1 LSSSGDKDHA
11 SGSEQRHGAIAAG
24 AQSQAQ
30 NLRLVIVVGL
40 ASALT
45 WVICESFGLG
55 GASPYGVVV
64 AALIVRPRFDRW
76 PPAVFV
82 LLPVVVTIG
91 LSLGTLLKPLVQG
104 PTVWQFAV
112 VTASAQILG
121 QALPDKLMLVRNLL
135 AVLAVL
141 PLLGTNATWLG
152 AWQKLLAVIIGL
164 LSGAS
169 LQAAL
174 RLSTDAGPPHAEVKM
189 TPRNLTQ
196 RFSDPFF
203 WRKLVVSCLAL
214 AIGLGLGAENPK
226 YLYFGVVLLLNDS
239 LGATLGRVRD
249 RMVGVSL
256 GVLMPWLVFNT
267 IGLNSV
273 AVALVMGGTTALVL
287 AVGLDSHLRTAL
299 ISSGVTFVGYGV
311 LADWYI
317 PTRWIDYLMGSALAL
332 LVCLLVRPV
341 SALRRFRQLADEGP
355 YPAGGLS
362 PELAKLLPSAVEEA
376 RVLGQER
383 EFRRLVAALQSPSK
397 D

>member
-1 LSSSGDKDHA
+1 
-11 SGSEQRHGAIAAG
+11 
-24 AQSQAQ
+24 
-30 NLRLVIVVGL
+30 
-40 ASALT
+40 
-45 WVICESFGLG
+45 
-55 GASPYGVVV
+55 
-64 AALIVRPRFDRW
+64 
-76 PPAVFV
+76 
-82 LLPVVVTIG
+82 
-91 LSLGTLLKPLVQG
+91 
-104 PTVWQFAV
+104 
-112 VTASAQILG
+112 
-121 QALPDKLMLVRNLL
+121 MLVRNLL

-174 RLSTDAGPPHAEVKM
+174 RLSTDVGPPHAELKM
-189 TPRNLTQ
+189 APRNLTQ

-287 AVGLDSHLRTAL
+287 RRHLCRLRRAGRLVHPHPLDRLSDGQCPGPVGLPAGSPRLRPATL
-299 ISSGVTFVGYGV
+299 S
-311 LADWYI
+311 
-317 PTRWIDYLMGSALAL
+317 PTR
-332 LVCLLVRPV
+332 
-341 SALRRFRQLADEGP
+341 
-355 YPAGGLS
+355 
-362 PELAKLLPSAVEEA
+362 
-376 RVLGQER
+376 
-383 EFRRLVAALQSPSK
+383 
-397 D
+397 